1 MRLNAQLA
9 FETLVGLDS
18 TLAVGEGTHLP
29 ADVPMTLRPRQ
40 PRPVLAGAL
49 LLAAFGLPS
58 ARGADAAIDAST
70 GDVSLH
76 TLAPLLESHC
86 YDCHGYGAR
95 EGNLAL
101 DELLTAEPSPAT
113 RDQWRKTWKMVRQEF
128 MPPVGAEPLAHDA
141 RKTLTR
147 AIAESRLGVD
157 YAKPDPGRVTMRR
170 LNRMEYDFTIRDLFG
185 VDVTTSAHVPSM
197 TSNSETTLRDLLP
210 PDDTAF
216 GFDNIGDFQSL
227 PPALLDRYFEIAE
240 LVVSNVIITEGPWY
254 PTQEVGRERL
264 DVDREDEP
272 KLTRHVAKFEVD
284 RAGHYQVQVSFAL
297 GGWQEYGGAY
307 DYSFAVDGKQASAET
322 IDVGGQEVHE
332 YLAVQDFEP
341 GEHEVVLTT
350 VAVKAN
356 SDGDLEHLRLN
367 ARVGVTGPIVEGEAS
382 YPESH
387 RKIFFDGPAPSDPEQ
402 RRAYAEAVLK
412 RVSDRAFRRPV
423 DPVTLGRLA
432 DLALLDDNFERGVG
446 QAMVAILTSPR
457 FLFRTEM
464 QPQPD
469 DPKAVHA
476 IDEYALASRLSYLLW
491 LSLPDEELTQL
502 AADGKLRENLPAQL
516 TRMLADP
523 KSARFLEDFAG
534 QWLRTRNVLMTA
546 ISKRDMI
553 DPYRGALKRETDMM
567 FEHIVREDRDLLELV
582 TADYT
587 FMNRQLARFY
597 GLRGIAE
604 GDDFERVELPADS
617 HRGGL
622 LTQGSFLTST
632 SNPDRTSPVKRG
644 LFVLENLLAT
654 QPPPPPAN
662 VPPLDDAH
670 VEGKMVV
677 SVRDQL
683 EAHRAD
689 PACAACHAH
698 FDPIGIVLENY
709 DLVGKWR
716 EAERSGAAIDPTGV
730 TVTGD
735 ELAGIDDLKEYI
747 VDNKE
752 RFYRCCTEKLMTYAL
767 GRGIEPY
774 DAATVDRITDEMMAD
789 GGKFSTLLISVV
801 ESPAFQTRRG
811 DDASELQTAPRVV
824 VPEIPPPDKRKGR
837 RGRFNQFQRP
847 GERRGRDEQ
856 RRPEPEAPVAVDP
869 EAKESNDE

>member
-1 MRLNAQLA
+1 
-9 FETLVGLDS
+9 
-18 TLAVGEGTHLP
+18 
-29 ADVPMTLRPRQ
+29 MTLRPRHY
-40 PRPVLAGAL
+40 RRGFSAAL
-49 LLAAFGLPS
+49 LLAGLGLPS
-58 ARGADAAIDAST
+58 ARGGDASLDKAVVDASAAASANELT
-70 GDVSLH
+70 
-76 TLAPLLESHC
+76 PLLESHC

-128 MPPVGAEPLAHDA
+128 MPPVGAEPLDHDD
-141 RKTLTR
+141 RKVLTR
-147 AIAESRLGVD
+147 AIAEARLGVD
-157 YAKPDPGRVTMRR
+157 YERPDPGRVTMRR
-170 LNRMEYDFTIRDLFG
+170 LNRMEYDFTVRDLFG
-185 VDVTTSAHVPSM
+185 VDVSAGTHVPSM
-197 TSNSETTLRDLLP
+197 SGTTETTLRDLLP

-240 LVVSNVIITEGPWY
+240 LVVSNVIIIEGPWY

-264 DVDREDEP
+264 DVATEDEP
-272 KLTRHVAKFEVD
+272 KLTRHVAKFKID
-284 RAGHYQVQVSFAL
+284 RAGHYRVKVSFAT

-307 DYSFAVDGKQASAET
+307 DFRFDVDGKQASGET
-322 IDVGGQEVHE
+322 IDVGGQEIHE
-332 YLAVQDFEP
+332 YVAEQDFEA

-350 VAVKAN
+350 VAEKAN

-367 ARVGVTGPIVEGEAS
+367 ARVGVTGPIVDGEAS

-412 RVSDRAFRRPV
+412 RVADRAFRRPV

-432 DLALLDDNFERGVG
+432 DLALVDDNFERGVG

-457 FLFRTEM
+457 FLFRTEL

-469 DPKAVHA
+469 DPKAVHP

-491 LSLPDEELTQL
+491 LSLPDAELTQL
-502 AADGKLRENLPAQL
+502 AADGKLRENLPAQI

-567 FEHIVREDRDLLELV
+567 FEHVVREDRDMLELV

-587 FMNRQLARFY
+587 FMNRQLAKFY
-597 GLRGIAE
+597 GLRGLAE

-767 GRGIEPY
+767 GRGMEPY

-789 GGKFSTLLISVV
+789 GGKFSTLLTSVV

-856 RRPEPEAPVAVDP
+856 RRPEPEAPVPDDP
-869 EAKESNDE
+869 ESKDSNDA

>member
-1 MRLNAQLA
+1 MLLSAA
-9 FETLVGLDS
+9 S
-18 TLAVGEGTHLP
+18 LP
-29 ADVPMTLRPRQ
+29 T
-40 PRPVLAGAL
+40 
-49 LLAAFGLPS
+49 
-58 ARGADAAIDAST
+58 ARGADPTVDAS
-70 GDVSLH
+70 SAA
-76 TLAPLLESHC
+76 LAGLFESHC
-86 YDCHGYGAR
+86 YDCHGNGAR

-113 RDQWRKTWKMVRQEF
+113 RDQWRKCWKMVRQEF
-128 MPPVGAEPLAHDA
+128 MPPVGAEPLGHDD
-141 RKTLTR
+141 RKALTR
-147 AIAESRLGVD
+147 AIAASRLGVD
-157 YAKPDPGRVTMRR
+157 LANPDPGRVTMRR
-170 LNRMEYDFTIRDLFG
+170 LNRMEYDFTVRDLFD
-185 VDVTTSAHVPSM
+185 VDVTASAYVPSM

-240 LVVSNVIITEGPWY
+240 LVVSNVIVTEGPWY
-254 PTQEVGRERL
+254 PTQEVGRESL
-264 DVDREDEP
+264 DVERDDEP
-272 KLTRHVAKFEVD
+272 MRTRHTAKVKID
-284 RAGHYQVQVSFAL
+284 RGGRYRIGVSFSL

-307 DYSFAVDGKQASAET
+307 EFRFDVDDKQASADT
-322 IDVGGQEVHE
+322 IDVGGQKLHE
-332 YLAVQDFEP
+332 YVVEQELEP
-341 GEHEVVLTT
+341 GEHTVVLTT
-350 VAVKAN
+350 VAVKEN
-356 SDGDLEHLRLN
+356 SDGDMEHLKLD
-367 ARVGVTGPIVEGEAS
+367 ARVAVTGPIIEGEAS

-387 RKIFFDGPAPSDPEQ
+387 RKIFFDGPPPAEPAQ

-412 RVSDRAFRRPV
+412 RVADRAFRRPV

-432 DLALLDDNFERGVG
+432 DLALVDDNFERGVG

-457 FLFRTEM
+457 FLFRTEL

-476 IDEYALASRLSYLLW
+476 LDDYALASRISYLLW
-491 LSLPDEELTQL
+491 LSLPDAELTQL
-502 AADGKLRENLPAQL
+502 AAAGKLRENLPAQI

-523 KSARFLEDFAG
+523 KSGRFLEDFAG

-553 DPYRGALKRETDMM
+553 DPYRGALKRETDML
-567 FEHIVREDRDLLELV
+567 FEHVVREDRDLLELV
-582 TADYT
+582 TANYT
-587 FMNRQLARFY
+587 FMNRQLAKFY
-597 GLRGIAE
+597 GMPGIAE
-604 GDDFERVELPADS
+604 GDDHERVELPADS
-617 HRGGL
+617 HRGGI

-662 VPPLDDAH
+662 VPPLEEAH

-698 FDPIGIVLENY
+698 FDPIGVVLENY
-709 DLVGKWR
+709 DLVGRWR
-716 EAERSGAAIDPTGV
+716 DAERSGAAIDPTGV

-747 VDNKE
+747 VDNRE
-752 RFYRCCTEKLMTYAL
+752 RYYRCCTEKLMTYAL
-767 GRGIEPY
+767 GRGLEPY
-774 DAATVDRITDEMMAD
+774 DAATVDRITDEMMAN
-789 GGKFSTLLISVV
+789 GGKFSGLLASVIR
-801 ESPAFQTRRG
+801 SPAFQTRRG

-824 VPEIPPPDKRKGR
+824 LPEIPPPDKRKGR
-837 RGRFNQFQRP
+837 RGRFNDIQRPGDRRP
-847 GERRGRDEQ
+847 GERRRS
-856 RRPEPEAPVAVDP
+856 EPEAPAPVDP
-869 EAKESNDE
+869 EAKESNDA